1 MMKKIACLFL
11 LSLFIPRLKAQPA
24 ASVKQK
30 TDLYLLAGQSN
41 MSGRGALGGED
52 TVPVRGIWMLNK
64 DGNWIPARDPLHFDK
79 PKIVGVGPGFAFA
92 KEMMSVQKPAMIG
105 LVPCAVG
112 GTRIDTWVP
121 GGYDEATH
129 THPYDDAMIHIQQAM
144 ASGVF
149 KGIIWHQGESDANE
163 AMIPGYEAKLRALI
177 SRFRKAIGND
187 HLPIVLGELGI
198 FKEEQKATKG
208 KINEIIRKVA
218 MTTPYCGL
226 AESKGLTHK
235 GDFTHFDENSA
246 KTFGKRY
253 ADAMLQIVK

>member
-1 MMKKIACLFL
+1 MKKIACLFL
-11 LSLFIPRLKAQPA
+11 LSFFMQTTNAQP
-24 ASVKQK
+24 SVSAKQT

-41 MSGRGALGGED
+41 MSGRGAVAAED
-52 TVPVRGIWMLNK
+52 TISVPGIWMLNK
-64 DGNWIPARDPLHFDK
+64 EGDWVPARDPLHFDK
-79 PKIVGVGPGFAFA
+79 PKMVGVGPGFSFA
-92 KEMMSVQKPAMIG
+92 KEMMSVQKPALMG

-129 THPYDDAMIHIQQAM
+129 THPYDDALIRIQQAM

-177 SRFRKAIGND
+177 SRFREVIGNEK
-187 HLPIVLGELGI
+187 LPIVLGEIGI
-198 FKEEQKATKG
+198 FKEEQKETKG
-208 KINEIIRKVA
+208 RINEIIRKVA

-226 AESKGLTHK
+226 AESTGLTHK
-235 GDFTHFDENSA
+235 GDFTHFDEKSA
-246 KTFGKRY
+246 KLLGKRY
-253 ADAMLQIVK
+253 ADAMLQIEK